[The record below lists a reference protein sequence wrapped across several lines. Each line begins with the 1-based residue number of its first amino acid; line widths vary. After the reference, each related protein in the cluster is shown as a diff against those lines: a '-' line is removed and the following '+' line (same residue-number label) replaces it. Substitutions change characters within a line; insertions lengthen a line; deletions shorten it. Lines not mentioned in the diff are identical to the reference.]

1 MNKEINMY
9 ILTISRALL
18 TVLLLASPATL
29 LAQTVYSWKDAQGV
43 LTYGHNPPPGVNAS
57 IVSNGSQAYR
67 PEPGEASV
75 YSIDDGTKDKAEDN
89 PEAKKKGSNTK
100 ELTTLCENARKNLAT
115 IQRSGIIRVKDKDGN
130 VSVLTNEEKQQ
141 RKGKNQ
147 KMIDENC

>member
-1 MNKEINMY
+1 MN

-18 TVLLLASPATL
+18 TALLLTSPATL
-29 LAQTVYSWKDAQGV
+29 LAQIVYSWEDAQGV

-75 YSIDDGTKDKAEDN
+75 YSIADSTKDKNEDKTDV
-89 PEAKKKGSNTK
+89 KKKGSNAK
-100 ELTTLCENARKNLAT
+100 ELTMLCDNARKNLAT

-141 RKGKNQ
+141 RKEKNQ